1 MKNLLF
7 NLKQP
12 WSGLWQAHHQ
22 MKAFI
27 RLDFSSIYNIES
39 GEKEEDHDPGEQS
52 EVSEEEII
60 PGGTPDKSSGDK
72 SGGGGGGME
81 TGEFGMRQR
90 IGLFLGP
97 LLFLAALLMPTPA
110 EMSPDAQKVLAST
123 LWIACWWVTEA
134 IPIPVT
140 SLMPIILFPLTGALS
155 VANATAPYANHNVF
169 LFLGGFTVA
178 VCMQRWNLHRRI
190 ALHII
195 YVMGTSPSRLI
206 LGFMLATAFL
216 SMWISNTATSM
227 MMVPIGL
234 AVILQVAKI
243 ISKQKIEGIDVRQ
256 GHFNFG
262 TCLMLSIAYAAS
274 IGGMATLIGT
284 PPNIIFAGVVEEM
297 FEITISFA
305 RWFSYG
311 LPISTVFL
319 LIAWQYMVKFAY
331 PPRLKEIP
339 GGRDVVKDE
348 LKNLGAVSREEKTIA
363 AVFLFVA
370 LAWLSRSFLLEAI
383 FPEINDAAI
392 AITGAVITFLIPVNL
407 KEGRFL
413 NNWSTAVKLPWGI
426 LLLFG
431 GGLSLA
437 GAFSE
442 TGLAKWIG
450 MRLSAVEELPMILI
464 MFAVVAMVIYLT
476 EFTSN
481 TATTS
486 MMMPIMAAMASA
498 MFIHPYALMI
508 TATTA
513 TSFAFMLPVA
523 TPPNAVIFG
532 SGYVS
537 IPQMARAGFLLNILG
552 VIMIALAAYLWL
564 PLAWGIDIHVFP
576 EAWR

>member
-1 MKNLLF
+1 METLLF

-12 WSGLWQAHHQ
+12 WVSFWKAHFQ
-22 MKAFI
+22 IKAFI
-27 RLDFSSIYNIES
+27 RLDFSSIHNSES
-39 GEKEEDHDPGEQS
+39 KTEKKDQDIQDQNN
-52 EVSEEEII
+52 VSEEDII
-60 PGGTPDKSSGDK
+60 PGGTPEKTSSDN
-72 SGGGGGGME
+72 SGGDGGGME
-81 TGEFGMRQR
+81 VGEFGVRQI

-97 LLFLAALLMPTPA
+97 VLFLVALLMPTPA
-110 EMSPDAQKVLAST
+110 EMSPEAQKVLAST

-169 LFLGGFTVA
+169 LFLGGFTIA

-195 YVMGTSPSRLI
+195 YIMGTSPSRLI
-206 LGFMLATAFL
+206 LGFMVATAFL

-243 ISKQKIEGIDVRQ
+243 ISRQNIEGIDVRQ
-256 GHFNFG
+256 GRFNFG

-297 FEITISFA
+297 FGVTISFA

-339 GGRDVVKDE
+339 GGRDVVNDE
-348 LKNLGAVSREEKTIA
+348 LKNLGAFSREEKAIA

-370 LAWLSRSFLLEAI
+370 LAWLSRSFLLEEI

-392 AITGAVITFLIPVNL
+392 AIVGAVITFLIPVNL

-450 MRLSAVEELPMILI
+450 MRLSAIEELPMILI

-537 IPQMARAGFLLNILG
+537 IPQMVRAGFLLNILG
-552 VIMIALAAYLWL
+552 VIIIALAAYLWL
-564 PLAWGIDIHVFP
+564 PLSWGIDIHVFP

>member
-1 MKNLLF
+1 
-7 NLKQP
+7 
-12 WSGLWQAHHQ
+12 
-22 MKAFI
+22 
-27 RLDFSSIYNIES
+27 
-39 GEKEEDHDPGEQS
+39 
-52 EVSEEEII
+52 
-60 PGGTPDKSSGDK
+60 
-72 SGGGGGGME
+72 ME
-81 TGEFGMRQR
+81 TGEFGVRQR

-97 LLFLAALLMPTPA
+97 LLFLAALLIPTPA
-110 EMSPDAQKVLAST
+110 EMSPEAQKVLAST

-155 VANATAPYANHNVF
+155 VADATAPYANHNVF
-169 LFLGGFTVA
+169 LFLGGFTIA

-206 LGFMLATAFL
+206 LGFMIATAFL

-243 ISKQKIEGIDVRQ
+243 TSKQKIEGIDVRQ

-311 LPISTVFL
+311 LPISTLFL

-348 LKNLGAVSREEKTIA
+348 LKNLGAVSREEKAIA

-392 AITGAVITFLIPVNL
+392 AIVGAVITFLIPVNL

-413 NNWSTAVKLPWGI
+413 NSWSTAVKLPWGI

-508 TATTA
+508 TAATA

-537 IPQMARAGFLLNILG
+537 IPQMVKAGFLLNILG
-552 VIMIALAAYLWL
+552 VIIIALAAYFWL
-564 PLAWGIDIHVFP
+564 PLAWGIDIHVYP